1 MTLALMLLLGQGAWA
16 QDVTYVERVW
26 NEETRT
32 LTTTTKTC
40 SQYKDMA
47 DISDNQGW
55 RGVGDAYGEEFK
67 WVVVRSDVS
76 MKTLNVQ
83 GEAHLILCDGA
94 TLTCS
99 EGVRL
104 IAGNKLYVYSQHEAD
119 TDEAQGKLVA
129 NQAENNNAAIGGTK
143 TNAFGAL
150 YVHGG
155 IIEANGPSKYGAGIG
170 HGATRS
176 SNSSSSLSG
185 GEMHVYGG
193 KITAKGGNSSAGIGG
208 SSGYENVSACHG
220 INYYQYGGTV
230 YAEGGELA
238 AGLGGGGGYERFIFN
253 SNGSG
258 GGVGNTYIYG
268 GTLEAKGGEDGPGI
282 GNGNNYGKGEN
293 NLLTGT
299 WVKIFGGNVTATGK
313 GERAA
318 GIGGGRGDRPL
329 GVWLS
334 IEGGIVHA
342 TGATDGPGIGA
353 YKESHVWIKGGE
365 VWAIGMGEGAGIGGS
380 ENGVGGETHIWGGTV
395 MAIAGIDCIGEK
407 DGKGCAIG
415 PGRGIS
421 SKDSNSPLGIA
432 SSLEIGSATEA
443 PDFYPCVFAGL
454 TSSDG
459 TYHTPIGH
467 VSACRW
473 HNYAKI
479 TACQHNQSADALSYS
494 VVNDKKHLK
503 SCKFCGLKVE
513 EEHSY
518 NNEDKCV
525 CGKAGQTPVT
535 TWTVTVYEAAITGD
549 RTYDGGEE
557 ILVHKGEKL
566 TLPDPVENEDYDF
579 VGWLVNPD
587 LISNFIIAGT
597 DLKDVKAP
605 GEQVEVTADMKIYA
619 RYAYSYD
626 QALWTWSADCTKAE
640 VKVKKSQSEE
650 WEFLTATVTGPKKTI
665 EDGITVKTYT
675 ATVETELNGYSYTF
689 EDEAELYEMDELE
702 LKENDD
708 NDGLLSEY
716 DGMKVDKVVLK
727 DRTLYQDGTWNTLCL
742 PFNVPDIS
750 GTCLNWA
757 DLDLRTL
764 ESSQY
769 DAATGTLTLN
779 FTEATS
785 IVAGRPYIIRS
796 KAIHPNGNLSDF
808 DFMNV
813 TISYDYQPVTTDYV
827 SFMGT
832 YSPVEMEGGDTEV
845 LYLGAAN
852 QLYWPQTDVTL
863 GSCRAAFV
871 LDIDNDISVNAI
883 QLSFDGEG
891 ETTGISPSPTLPQ
904 GEGAWYS
911 LDGRKLQAA
920 PTQKGLYIHNGKK
933 VVIK

>member
-535 TWTVTVYEAAITGD
+535 VVVKEFPAFPSHHKWRRSPQV
-549 RTYDGGEE
+549 RREE
-557 ILVHKGEKL
+557 LQGCATISRVPQYLRPFQRKLFSQHCLNFQAEGRL
-566 TLPDPVENEDYDF
+566 TLQWH
-579 VGWLVNPD
+579 VG
-587 LISNFIIAGT
+587 
-597 DLKDVKAP
+597 
-605 GEQVEVTADMKIYA
+605 
-619 RYAYSYD
+619 
-626 QALWTWSADCTKAE
+626 
-640 VKVKKSQSEE
+640 
-650 WEFLTATVTGPKKTI
+650 
-665 EDGITVKTYT
+665 
-675 ATVETELNGYSYTF
+675 
-689 EDEAELYEMDELE
+689 
-702 LKENDD
+702 
-708 NDGLLSEY
+708 
-716 DGMKVDKVVLK
+716 
-727 DRTLYQDGTWNTLCL
+727 
-742 PFNVPDIS
+742 
-750 GTCLNWA
+750 
-757 DLDLRTL
+757 
-764 ESSQY
+764 
-769 DAATGTLTLN
+769 
-779 FTEATS
+779 
-785 IVAGRPYIIRS
+785 
-796 KAIHPNGNLSDF
+796 
-808 DFMNV
+808 
-813 TISYDYQPVTTDYV
+813 
-827 SFMGT
+827 
-832 YSPVEMEGGDTEV
+832 SPVGKP
-845 LYLGAAN
+845 LGKA
-852 QLYWPQTDVTL
+852 
-863 GSCRAAFV
+863 SRE
-871 LDIDNDISVNAI
+871 SHR
-883 QLSFDGEG
+883 
-891 ETTGISPSPTLPQ
+891 
-904 GEGAWYS
+904 S
-911 LDGRKLQAA
+911 LDPR
-920 PTQKGLYIHNGKK
+920 
-933 VVIK
+933 